1 MIVSKLY
8 GGLGNQMFQYAQ
20 GYVFTK
26 RHNTIHKLDISSLEN
41 PNIYT
46 KRQYALRIFAIDNS
60 FVHPSRLMNVINRLF
75 HLNINPFLFKTIKEE
90 RTTFNSNI
98 YNTTGNIYLD
108 GYWQSYRY
116 FSNYEIDI
124 RNIFKFRT
132 PLSSQ
137 TMQLAREIRNNHSI
151 SIHVRRGDYVVD
163 KSTNTFHG
171 TCPPNYYRRAIEHF
185 VQQVQ
190 DPTFYIF
197 SDDIDWVKKN
207 ISTKQNVVYVTHN
220 QANNSWQDMYLMSKC
235 KHNII
240 ANSSF
245 SWWGAWLNTNPNK
258 IVIAPNTWFQ
268 DSSISTKDLIPKTW
282 IRL

>member
-124 RNIFKFRT
+124 RNIFK
-132 PLSSQ
+132 PS
-137 TMQLAREIRNNHSI
+137 
-151 SIHVRRGDYVVD
+151 
-163 KSTNTFHG
+163 
-171 TCPPNYYRRAIEHF
+171 
-185 VQQVQ
+185 
-190 DPTFYIF
+190 
-197 SDDIDWVKKN
+197 
-207 ISTKQNVVYVTHN
+207 
-220 QANNSWQDMYLMSKC
+220 
-235 KHNII
+235 
-240 ANSSF
+240 
-245 SWWGAWLNTNPNK
+245 
-258 IVIAPNTWFQ
+258 
-268 DSSISTKDLIPKTW
+268 
-282 IRL
+282 